1 MNDPVPSCSGSNLG
15 ARPKRSGAFTSNAA
29 QASSAMSTNSDED
42 DNKDFGDDDE
52 DDDDFEGME
61 QDQYEED
68 VSLPVNM

>member
-1 MNDPVPSCSGSNLG
+1 
-15 ARPKRSGAFTSNAA
+15 
-29 QASSAMSTNSDED
+29 MSTNSDED